1 MSDIEEATVPL
12 LPLATKTLRLMP
24 NDIVPAVED
33 SPYVV
38 HFTMAALDPLAPVDK
53 KQNPSTLRILRI
65 PEESADDEEDE
76 DEESDEEEDTE
87 PVTLL
92 TLSPSTKFQ
101 QSIDVY
107 VAPTESLC
115 FQVIGSYPIHL
126 TGNIVDHPM
135 TAELI
140 AEAEE
145 AEEDEDEDE
154 EEEEDDEEDIPDA
167 IDIEAADDAGSD
179 EDELDDDE
187 DDSEDD
193 SEDEEVEVDVEE
205 SEDDSE
211 EEPRIQEIPEPKKR
225 NAEEPAAP
233 QDKKKVKFSAALEQG
248 PTPTKF
254 PTQKLEG
261 NVVIEDRKAGEGP
274 SAKRG
279 SRVSMRYVGKL
290 ANGKVFDKNTSGR
303 PFAFSL
309 GRGEVIR
316 GWDIGIAGMKAGGE
330 RRIIIPAPM
339 AYGKQSLPG
348 IPKNSELRFDV
359 KCLSIK

>member
-76 DEESDEEEDTE
+76 EDEESDEEEDTE

-145 AEEDEDEDE
+145 AEEDEEEDEDE
-154 EEEEDDEEDIPDA
+154 EEEDIPDA

-179 EDELDDDE
+179 EDELE

-193 SEDEEVEVDVEE
+193 DEDIEIDVEE
-205 SEDDSE
+205 SEEESD
-211 EEPRIQEIPEPKKR
+211 EEPRIKEIPEPKKR

-261 NVVIEDRKAGEGP
+261 NVVIEDRKGGEGP

-290 ANGKVFDKNTSGR
+290 GNGKVFDKNTSGR
-303 PFAFSL
+303 PFTFSL